1 MTLNHI
7 CLHES
12 GLRSYH
18 FLFWIEH
25 LTRNKMLIR
34 NHVNLRLTSLKTYV
48 TKLTGMT
55 RQLLFM
61 PEFARILNKIS
72 NVASDTRR
80 LLPNFSSA
88 PFSCPQ
94 KTSDLWEVCHDAGIS
109 AIFNMLFFD
118 LYKLTLYCT
127 IHGSN
132 FYP

>member
-18 FLFWIEH
+18 FLFRIEH

-61 PEFARILNKIS
+61 PEYLIKFQMLQVTQDACSPIFQARLFPAHK
-72 NVASDTRR
+72 
-80 LLPNFSSA
+80 
-88 PFSCPQ
+88 
-94 KTSDLWEVCHDAGIS
+94 KTSDLWEVGHDAGIS